1 MRGRT
6 NSRTSVSDLLDRRL
20 ALLDQPAHR
29 AVLARRLH
37 GIERESLRVD
47 PRGHLAMTPHPAA
60 LGAALTHPSI
70 TTDYSE
76 ALIELITGT
85 HASHESLLGE
95 LRDIHRFVYGELD
108 GELLWSQSMPCG
120 LPPEKDIPIAWFGT
134 SNIGMLKHVYRR
146 GLAYRYG
153 KAMQCIAGIH
163 FNFSFSEELWP
174 LLADAGEPAGIS
186 DKDRQSARY
195 VGLIRNFN
203 RYSWLLMYL
212 FGASPA
218 LAVDFLQGRPHRLEQ
233 LDAQTLYLPHATSL
247 RMSDLGYQNKAQA
260 GLKPCYNDLSTYVA
274 RLYEAVSTP
283 WPEYEKIGTVR
294 DGEWVQL
301 NTNILQIEN
310 EYYSS
315 IRPKRVA
322 RSGERPLRALAER
335 GVQYVEVR
343 CMDIDPF
350 LPVGMDE
357 TTSRFLDAFLLYC
370 TLQESPL
377 FGDGGHCRL
386 SANNFLTVVKQGRQ
400 PGLTLNRDGKE
411 IGLRAWADELLDRI
425 AACADLLDRVH
436 GETGYAA
443 SVAAQRAKVEAPEQT
458 PSARVLEA
466 LRASGMTFQAFML
479 ETSRQH
485 AEHFRAQPC
494 TGEQLAGFRA
504 LADRSLAEQRELERV
519 QTGDFGEFVAAYQA
533 GLLGK

>member
-1 MRGRT
+1 
-6 NSRTSVSDLLDRRL
+6 VSDLLDSRL

-37 GIERESLRVD
+37 GIEKESLRVD
-47 PRGHLAMTPHPAA
+47 AEGHLAMTPHPAG
-60 LGAALTHPSI
+60 LGAALTHSSI

-76 ALIELITGT
+76 ALIELITAT
-85 HASHESLLGE
+85 HAGHESLLGE
-95 LRDIHRFVYGELD
+95 LRDIHRFVYSELD
-108 GELLWSQSMPCG
+108 REMLWNQSMPCG
-120 LPPEKDIPIAWFGT
+120 LPPEKDIPIAWFGS

-163 FNFSFSEELWP
+163 YNFSFAEDFWP
-174 LLADAGEPAGIS
+174 LLADPGEPAGMS
-186 DKDRQSARY
+186 SKDRQSAKY
-195 VGLIRNFN
+195 VALIRNFN

-218 LAVDFLQGRPHRLEQ
+218 LSVDFLQGRAHQLERL
-233 LDAQTLYLPHATSL
+233 DDSTLYLPYATSL

-294 DGEWVQL
+294 DGQWVQL

-350 LPVGMDE
+350 QPVGIDE

-370 TLQESPL
+370 TLEDSPL
-377 FGDGGHCRL
+377 FAEGGHCSR
-386 SANNFLTVVKQGRQ
+386 SADNFLTVVKRGRQ
-400 PGLTLNRDGKE
+400 PGLKLNRDGKE
-411 IGLRAWADELLDRI
+411 IALRAWATELLDRI
-425 AACADLLDRVH
+425 ADCAGLLDRVH
-436 GETGYAA
+436 GETGYSA
-443 SVAAQRAKVEAPEQT
+443 SIAPQRAKIEAPELT
-458 PSARVLEA
+458 PSARVLES
-466 LRASGMTFQAFML
+466 LRTSGMTFQAFMREL
-479 ETSRQH
+479 SRGH
-485 AEHFRAQPC
+485 AEHFRSQPC
-494 TGEQLAGFRA
+494 TGEQLAQFRR
-504 LADRSLAEQRELERV
+504 LAAESLAEQHELERV

-533 GLLGK
+533 GLLGRQ

>member
-1 MRGRT
+1 M
-6 NSRTSVSDLLDRRL
+6 SDLLDSRL

-29 AVLARRLH
+29 EVLGRRLH
-37 GIERESLRVD
+37 GIEKESLRVD
-47 PRGHLAMTPHPAA
+47 GEGRLALTPHPAG
-60 LGAALTHPSI
+60 LGAALTHSSI

-76 ALIELITGT
+76 ALLELITAPHTG
-85 HASHESLLGE
+85 HEPLLEE
-95 LRDIHRFVYGELD
+95 LRDIHRFVYGEI
-108 GELLWSQSMPCG
+108 GSEVLWNQSMPCG
-120 LPPEKDIPIAWFGT
+120 LPPEKDIPIAWFGS

-146 GLAYRYG
+146 GLAYRYC

-163 FNFSFSEELWP
+163 YNFSFDEAFWP
-174 LLADAGEPAGIS
+174 LVPEAGEPPDMS
-186 DKDRQSARY
+186 RQDRQSARY
-195 VGLIRNFN
+195 VALIRNFN

-218 LAVDFLQGRPHRLEQ
+218 LSEDFLQGRPHELERLDER
-233 LDAQTLYLPHATSL
+233 TLYLPYATSL

-260 GLKPCYNDLSTYVA
+260 GLKPCYNDLPTYLA

-283 WPEYEKIGTVR
+283 WPEYEKFGTIR

-322 RSGERPLRALAER
+322 RTGERPLRALAER

-350 LPVGMDE
+350 LPVGIDE

-370 TLQESPL
+370 ALEDSPL
-377 FGDGGHCRL
+377 FPEGGHCSR
-386 SANNFLTVVKQGRQ
+386 SANNFLTVVKRGRE
-400 PGLTLNRDGKE
+400 PGLQLNRDGKP
-411 IGLRAWADELLDRI
+411 IALKTWAMELLDRI
-425 AACADLLDRVH
+425 TACAALLDRVH
-436 GETGYAA
+436 GETGYSA
-443 SVAAQRAKVEAPEQT
+443 SIAPQRAKVEAPELT

-466 LRASGMTFQAFML
+466 LRSSGMTFQAFMFEL
-479 ETSRQH
+479 SRRH
-485 AEHFRAQPC
+485 AEYFRGNPC
-494 TGEQLAGFRA
+494 SGELLAKFR
-504 LADRSLAEQRELERV
+504 RLAEQSHAEQQALERE
-519 QTGDFGEFVAAYQA
+519 QTGDFAEFVAAYQA
-533 GLLGK
+533 GLSLGTLD

>member
-1 MRGRT
+1 M
-6 NSRTSVSDLLDRRL
+6 SDLLDSRL

-29 AVLARRLH
+29 ALLARRLH
-37 GIERESLRVD
+37 GIEKESLRVD
-47 PRGHLAMTPHPAA
+47 AQGHLALTPHPVA
-60 LGAALTHPSI
+60 LGSALTHPGI

-76 ALIELITGT
+76 ALLELITGT
-85 HASHESLLGE
+85 HAGHESLFQE
-95 LRDIHRFVYGELD
+95 LRDIHRFVYGELG
-108 GELLWSQSMPCG
+108 GELLWNQSMPCG
-120 LPPEKDIPIAWFGT
+120 LPPEKDIPIAWFG
-134 SNIGMLKHVYRR
+134 SSSIGMLKHVYRR

-163 FNFSFSEELWP
+163 YNFSYADDLWP
-174 LLADAGEPAGIS
+174 LLAGADEPAGIS
-186 DKDRQSARY
+186 ATDRQSAKY
-195 VGLIRNFN
+195 VALIRNFN

-218 LAVDFLQGRPHRLEQ
+218 LSVDFLQGRPHQLEQ
-233 LDAQTLYLPHATSL
+233 LDPRTLYLPYATSL

-260 GLKPCYNDLSTYVA
+260 GLKPCYNDLSTYLA

-283 WPEYEKIGTVR
+283 WPEYEKIGTIR
-294 DGEWVQL
+294 DGQWVQL

-370 TLQESPL
+370 TLDDSPL
-377 FGDGGHCRL
+377 FPEGGHCTV

-400 PGLTLNRDGKE
+400 PGLTLNREGRE
-411 IGLRAWADELLDRI
+411 VGLRAWATELLDRI
-425 AACADLLDRVH
+425 SACADLLDRVH
-436 GETGYAA
+436 GETGYSA
-443 SVAAQRAKVEAPEQT
+443 SVMPQRAKVEASELT
-458 PSARVLEA
+458 PSARVLDA
-466 LRASGMTFQAFML
+466 LRTNGMSFQEFML
-479 ETSRQH
+479 DLSRRH
-485 AEHFRAQPC
+485 AADFLSLPC
-494 TGEQLAGFRA
+494 TPEQLAAFRRQA
-504 LADRSLAEQRELERV
+504 ADSLAQQRELERV
-519 QTGDFGEFVAAYQA
+519 QTGDFSEFVAAYQA
-533 GLLGK
+533 GLPAAIAK

>member
-1 MRGRT
+1 M
-6 NSRTSVSDLLDRRL
+6 SDLLDRRL

-85 HASHESLLGE
+85 HVGHESLLAE
-95 LRDIHRFVYGELD
+95 LRDIHRFVHGELG
-108 GELLWSQSMPCG
+108 GELLWNQSMPCG

-163 FNFSFSEELWP
+163 YNFSFAEEFWP
-174 LLADAGEPAGIS
+174 LLAGPGESAGLS
-186 DKDRQSARY
+186 DQDRQSARY
-195 VGLIRNFN
+195 VALIRNFN

-218 LAVDFLQGRPHRLEQ
+218 LSVDFLRGRPHQLRQ
-233 LDAQTLYLPHATSL
+233 LDERTLYLPYATSL

-260 GLKPCYNDLSTYVA
+260 GLTPCYNDLSTYVA

-283 WPEYEKIGTVR
+283 WPEYEKIGTIR
-294 DGEWVQL
+294 DGQWVQL

-343 CMDIDPF
+343 CMDVDPF

-370 TLQESPL
+370 ALQDSPL
-377 FGDGGHCRL
+377 FGDGGHCTR

-400 PGLTLNRDGKE
+400 PGLTLNREDRE
-411 IGLRAWADELLDRI
+411 IGLRAWADELLERI
-425 AACADLLDRVH
+425 GACADLLDGVH

-443 SVAAQRAKVEAPEQT
+443 SVAAQRAKVETPELT

-466 LRASGMTFQAFML
+466 LKTSGMSFQAFML
-479 ETSRQH
+479 EQSRRH
-485 AEHFRAQPC
+485 ADHFRSQPC
-494 TGEQLAGFRA
+494 TGEELARFRR
-504 LADRSLAEQRELERV
+504 LADTSLAEQRELERV